1 MLKKYYSVYIKDF
14 INIKYSNSLSH
25 IPKWTKLIIKKLILI
40 KKLRIKA
47 KNLKMWLKLLKI
59 KMWIYLIIIVIKI
72 N

>member
-1 MLKKYYSVYIKDF
+1 MLKKYYSIYIKDF
-14 INIKYSNSLSH
+14 ISIKYSNSLSH

-59 KMWIYLIIIVIKI
+59 KMWINLIIIVIKI